1 MEITLESLKFSK
13 NNEIE
18 EEDNVMKR
26 RGLAVV
32 LAVVM
37 TAFIFTGCGGNA
49 VSNNQRQAKEQT
61 KKETTTES
69 SKKEETPASSS
80 KVEQPASSA
89 VAPVS
94 ASSSQPE
101 VSAKPE
107 EPAQPEAPAE
117 PAPAPA
123 QPEPAPA
130 PEPEPE
136 PQKVSDDAIRP
147 DVKEAID
154 SYETFI
160 DRYCEFMSRSD
171 YGDLNWLSDYAKWME
186 EYSKSEKNFN
196 SLQDKD
202 LTTAEY
208 NYYLEVLMRCNNK
221 LTQTASSM

>member
-154 SYETFI
+154 SYEAFI

>member
-101 VSAKPE
+101 VSAKSE

-154 SYETFI
+154 SYEAFI

>member
-123 QPEPAPA
+123 SSAEPAPA
-130 PEPEPE
+130 PEPE

-154 SYETFI
+154 SYEAFI

>member
-1 MEITLESLKFSK
+1 
-13 NNEIE
+13 
-18 EEDNVMKR
+18 MKR

-147 DVKEAID
+147 EVKDAID
-154 SYETFI
+154 SYEKYI
-160 DRYCEFMSRSD
+160 DDYCEFMSRSD
-171 YGDLNWLSDYAKWME
+171 YGDMKWLSDYAKWV
-186 EYSKSEKNFN
+186 SELSDMQKKFDAI
-196 SLQDKD
+196 QDKD
-202 LTTAEY
+202 LTTAEN

>member
-1 MEITLESLKFSK
+1 
-13 NNEIE
+13 
-18 EEDNVMKR
+18 MKR

-69 SKKEETPASSS
+69 SKKEETPASSA
-80 KVEQPASSA
+80 KVEQSASSA

-101 VSAKPE
+101 VSAKSE

-123 QPEPAPA
+123 SSAEPAPA
-130 PEPEPE
+130 PEPE

-154 SYETFI
+154 SYEAFI